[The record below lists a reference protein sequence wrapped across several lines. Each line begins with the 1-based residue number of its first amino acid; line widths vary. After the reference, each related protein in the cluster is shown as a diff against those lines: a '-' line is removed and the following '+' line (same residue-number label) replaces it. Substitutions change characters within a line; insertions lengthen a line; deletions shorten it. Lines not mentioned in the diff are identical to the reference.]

1 MCVSLCLGFTKQLF
15 SYIKSLMSYQ
25 NSLTETLLLFILL
38 PNINKMNDI
47 ENKVNSTSQ
56 QMVIK
61 ALYKYNNAE
70 M

>member
-1 MCVSLCLGFTKQLF
+1 MSGFYEAAVFIYKI
-15 SYIKSLMSYQ
+15 SNVIYQ

-70 M
+70 T